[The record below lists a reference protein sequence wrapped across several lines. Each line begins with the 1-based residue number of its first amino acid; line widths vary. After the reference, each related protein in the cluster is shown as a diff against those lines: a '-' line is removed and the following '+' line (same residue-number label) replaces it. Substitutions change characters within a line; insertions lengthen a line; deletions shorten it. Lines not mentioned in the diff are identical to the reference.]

1 MFMANTNKH
10 KRFIAE
16 YLIDQNGKQAA
27 IRAGYSPKS
36 AEVQASVLLRNP
48 KIKAAIDK
56 KIKKIADRSGIS
68 AEWVLKNLKEVAER
82 CMQKVPVMRF
92 DKVDKEYVQVEDE
105 NGQGVWQFDSSGA
118 NKALELI
125 GKNLGMFAEKHVHS
139 GSITLEQLLCGG
151 EGTE

>member
-1 MFMANTNKH
+1 MANTNKH